1 MSFIDLIGF
10 YLSSLAVDGPLTP
23 IGTIYLC
30 FMLCTAA
37 HGFPNHWASK
47 ARWLGIK
54 LIRAVLGV
62 SVERVGP
69 FGDQFWFLSL
79 F

>member
-10 YLSSLAVDGPLTP
+10 YLSSLVVSGSLTP
-23 IGTIYLC
+23 VGTVYLC
-30 FMLCTAA
+30 FMYTAA

-47 ARWLGIK
+47 ARWFGIK
-54 LIRAVLGV
+54 LTRAVLGF
-62 SVERVGP
+62 SVERVVP
-69 FGDQFWFLSL
+69 FADQFWFLSL